1 MSMQRLDKLI
11 AGQLNL
17 SRADAKK
24 LIASGRVTVNGAI
37 VRDPEHKANP
47 DTDRLAA
54 NNTPLT
60 YKKTI
65 YLMLNKPAG
74 VISATRDGRQKTVLD
89 LVPAPLARKGLFPA
103 GRLDKDTV
111 GFVLLTDDG
120 VLAHRML
127 SPKNHVPKTYL
138 CALDVLPDE
147 EGFRQLSQG
156 VDIGDAVCRPARV
169 RTVQTER
176 PNTVEVIITEG
187 MYHQIKRMFAAVG
200 SQVLYLKRTAIG
212 ALPLDE
218 NLPEGEC
225 KEIFHKDVEKLLT
238 RKIP

>member
-1 MSMQRLDKLI
+1 MPMQRLDKLI
-11 AGQLNL
+11 AGQCNL

-24 LIASGRVTVNGAI
+24 LIVSGRVTVNDAV
-37 VRDPEHKANP
+37 VREPEYKANP
-47 DTDRLAA
+47 DTDRLAV
-54 NNTPLT
+54 NNAQLK
-60 YKKTI
+60 YKQSI

-74 VISATRDGRQKTVLD
+74 VVSATRDARQKTVLD

-120 VLAHRML
+120 ALAHRML

-147 EGFRQLSQG
+147 EGLLRLTQG
-156 VDIGDAVCRPARV
+156 IDLGDTTCRPARV

-176 PNTVEVIITEG
+176 PNSMEIVITEG

-200 SQVLYLKRTAIG
+200 CQVVYLKRTAIG

-218 NLPEGEC
+218 DLREGEC

-238 RKIP
+238 RET

>member
-17 SRADAKK
+17 TRADAKK
-24 LIASGRVTVNGAI
+24 LIVSGRVTVNDI
-37 VRDPEHKANP
+37 VVRQAEHKADP
-47 DTDRLAA
+47 DTDLLAA
-54 NNTPLT
+54 NNTQLT

-74 VISATRDGRQKTVLD
+74 VVSATRDGRQKTVLD

-120 VLAHRML
+120 ALAHRML
-127 SPKNHVPKTYL
+127 SPKSHVPKTYL
-138 CALDVLPDE
+138 ATLDALPDE
-147 EGFRQLSQG
+147 EGLRRLTQG
-156 VDIGDAVCRPARV
+156 VDISDTVCRPARV
-169 RTVQTER
+169 RTVQSDR

-200 SQVLYLKRTAIG
+200 SQVLYLKRIAIG

-218 NLPEGEC
+218 NLREGEC

-238 RKIP
+238 RETQ

>member
-1 MSMQRLDKLI
+1 MPMQRLDKLI
-11 AGQLNL
+11 AGQRNL

-24 LIASGRVTVNGAI
+24 LIVSGRVTVNDAV
-37 VRDPEHKANP
+37 VREPEYKVNP
-47 DTDRLAA
+47 DMDRLAV
-54 NNTPLT
+54 NNAELK
-60 YKKTI
+60 YKQLI

-74 VISATRDGRQKTVLD
+74 VVSATRDGRQKTVLD

-120 VLAHRML
+120 ALAHRML

-147 EGFRQLSQG
+147 EGLLRLTQG
-156 VDIGDAVCRPARV
+156 IDLGDTVCRPARV
-169 RTVQTER
+169 RMVQTER
-176 PNTVEVIITEG
+176 PNSVEIIITEG

-200 SQVLYLKRTAIG
+200 CQVVYLKRIAIG

-218 NLPEGEC
+218 DLPEGEC

-238 RKIP
+238 REIE